1 MIILFTK
8 IYEKTKEFIVE
19 NYKELLVII
28 AIFLLF
34 WIELPYV
41 VYKPGGVIDLSNR
54 IEVENG
60 YDYSGELNMSYVL
73 MLKGN
78 VPFILLSYIIPN
90 WDLEKSENI
99 TYEGDSVSE
108 TLKKDKIQTKS
119 SMDNAVIASYKL
131 TNHELEITGYHNTI
145 INIVKEAKTTLK
157 DYDEIIS
164 IEGTSV
170 TNLEEMQ
177 KIVNS
182 YKEGDILNIKVLR
195 NNKETAATARVFKMG
210 DSLKVG
216 VSVITTYDYKT
227 NPEVKIKTKSSE
239 SGPSGGLMISLSI
252 YNSLTK
258 EDITKG
264 KKIAGTGTIDE
275 FGNVGEIGGVK
286 YKILGAVKNDMD
298 VFLCP
303 EGNYEEAMKVVKEEE
318 LNLKVINV
326 STLDDAITKLQGLR

>member
-19 NYKELLVII
+19 NYKHLLVLL

-41 VYKPGGVIDLSNR
+41 VYKPGGVINLSKR

-60 YDYSGELNMSYVL
+60 YDYEGELNMSYVS
-73 MLKGN
+73 MMKGN
-78 VPFILLSYIIPN
+78 IPFILLSYVIPN
-90 WDLEKSENI
+90 WDLEKSENV

-108 TLKKDKIQTKS
+108 TLKKDKMQTES
-119 SMDNAVIASYKL
+119 AMDNAVIASFKL
-131 TNHELEITGYHNTI
+131 TNHELEITGYHNKVI
-145 INIVKEAKTTLK
+145 YIVSDAETTLE
-157 DYDEIIS
+157 DYDEILS
-164 IEGTSV
+164 IEGASV

-177 KIVNS
+177 KIVNY

-195 NNKETAATARVFKMG
+195 NDKDVDTTAKVFKVG

-216 VSVITTYDYKT
+216 VSIITTYDYET
-227 NPEVKIKTKSSE
+227 NPEVTIKTKSSE
-239 SGPSGGLMISLSI
+239 SGPSGGLMMALSI
-252 YNSLTK
+252 YNSLTE

-275 FGNVGEIGGVK
+275 FGNVGEIGGIK
-286 YKILGAVKNDMD
+286 YKILGAIKNDMD
-298 VFLCP
+298 VFICP
-303 EGNYEEAMKVVKEEE
+303 EGNYEEAKKVLEKEDAD
-318 LNLKVINV
+318 LKLIKAT
-326 STLDDAITKLQGLR
+326 TLKEVVQKLQELS